1 MRVIVTGAAGDIG
14 GACAAR
20 FAAAGARVL
29 GVDLDG
35 PFEADVS
42 RADDVRAYVEKA
54 VADFG
59 GLDVLVHA
67 AGVTGPV
74 GPLEDFDEDAF
85 DETMAINAR
94 GILLGMKHAWPHLSD
109 GASIVNVASVNGIA
123 AYPGAAAY
131 VASKH
136 AVVGLTKV
144 AALEGAPRGI
154 RANVVC
160 PGPISGRMMD
170 AARALM
176 PDEALLAGLPLQR
189 FGEPDEVAAL
199 AEFLASPGSRYLT
212 GAVLPPDGGLTV
224 SPS

>member
-1 MRVIVTGAAGDIG
+1 VRIIVTGAAGDIG
-14 GACAAR
+14 GACAER
-20 FAAAGARVL
+20 FEAAGAQVLRV
-29 GVDLDG
+29 DREG
-35 PFEADVS
+35 PFAADVAK
-42 RADDVRAYVEKA
+42 ADDVRAYVERA

-67 AGVTGPV
+67 AGITGPT
-74 GPLEDFDEDAF
+74 GPLADFDEDGF
-85 DETMAINAR
+85 DEVMAVNAKA
-94 GILLGMKHAWPHLSD
+94 ILLGMKYAWPHLAD
-109 GASIVNVASVNGIA
+109 GASIVNVASVTGIA

-160 PGPISGRMMD
+160 PGPIAGRMMD
-170 AARALM
+170 RARETM

-189 FGEPDEVAAL
+189 FGEPAEVAAL
-199 AEFLASPGSRYLT
+199 AEFLASPGSRYMT
-212 GAVLPPDGGLTV
+212 GAVLPLDGGLTV